1 MPIRVLLDA
10 STSLVRSALKATL
23 GDCPDIELVE
33 PKAASIASF
42 VDVIVVQKPLFADLP
57 PLQDSAR
64 VGIVTIDDDG
74 QAGELYRIQHN
85 KWKFSPEPCGGLA
98 DAIRAVAGV
107 H

>member
-57 PLQDSAR
+57 PLQDSLR
-64 VGIVTIDDDG
+64 FHPGGNGDG
-74 QAGELYRIQHN
+74 DERGQSPRGRI
-85 KWKFSPEPCGGLA
+85 S
-98 DAIRAVAGV
+98 
-107 H
+107 